1 MQLSLFV
8 QTSNLHKINTFFAGE
23 IRKILTSG
31 RNNLTSVYL
40 DYINLLE
47 EREAASKDAPTNEVK
62 DNMTKIYNEI
72 NRSGMFSS
80 LTEGIRGMFTN
91 NNNKTVAASLPQ
103 PCVVGFEGKT
113 SMLTYL
119 ASLPLPPSVTVT
131 QLEIPKSAPKTYDE
145 TRSLMAKLRQR
156 LEEGIGA
163 EHEVQSFFIKI
174 ELSRLMFEIVN
185 TKEFKKFREDLKQ
198 DSEARR
204 DLRWLINFSLT
215 AFGKKFQ

>member
-1 MQLSLFV
+1 MDP
-8 QTSNLHKINTFFAGE
+8 I
-23 IRKILTSG
+23 
-31 RNNLTSVYL
+31 
-40 DYINLLE
+40 
-47 EREAASKDAPTNEVK
+47 
-62 DNMTKIYNEI
+62 
-72 NRSGMFSS
+72 
-80 LTEGIRGMFTN
+80 
-91 NNNKTVAASLPQ
+91 
-103 PCVVGFEGKT
+103 
-113 SMLTYL
+113 
-119 ASLPLPPSVTVT
+119 
-131 QLEIPKSAPKTYDE
+131 IPKSAPKTYDE